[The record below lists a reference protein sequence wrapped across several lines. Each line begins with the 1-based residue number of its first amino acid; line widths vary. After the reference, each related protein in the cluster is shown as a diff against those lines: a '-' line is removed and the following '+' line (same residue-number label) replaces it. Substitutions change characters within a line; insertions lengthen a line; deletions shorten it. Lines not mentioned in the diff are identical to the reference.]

1 MQIVVLDGHTLNPGD
16 LDWAPLQALGTCTI
30 HDRTAPTDV
39 VARAAAAE
47 VVLTN
52 KVVLSREVLAQL
64 PRLRYV
70 GVLATGYNVVD
81 TAAARERGVPV
92 TNVPAYSTASVA
104 QLVFAHL
111 LHLANNVAG
120 HDAAVHRGRWSTN
133 PDFCFWLTP
142 QVELAGLTLGIVGYG
157 QIGQAVAAIGRA
169 LGMTILSST
178 RTPRPASPE
187 VTWVELDE
195 LFRRSDAVT
204 LHCPLTADTKHL
216 VNARRL
222 ALMKPTAWLINTGRG
237 PLVDEAALAA
247 ALHAGQLAGA
257 AVDVVS
263 TEPPPATNPL
273 LGAPRCVFT
282 PHLAWATQAA
292 RRRLLATVIANLA
305 AWQRGAPQN
314 VVN

>member
-1 MQIVVLDGHTLNPGD
+1 MQIVVLDGYTLNPGD
-16 LDWAPLQALGTCTI
+16 MDWAPLRALGECTI
-30 HDRTAPTDV
+30 YDRTAPDEI
-39 VARAAAAE
+39 VARAATAE

-52 KVVLSREVLAQL
+52 KVVLSREVLARL

-81 TAAARERGVPV
+81 AVAARERGIPV

-111 LHLANNVAG
+111 LHLANQVAT
-120 HDAAVHRGRWSTN
+120 HDEAVHRGLWSSS

-142 QVELAGLTLGIVGYG
+142 QVELAGLALGIVGHG
-157 QIGQAVAAIGRA
+157 QIGQAVATLGRA
-169 LGMTILSST
+169 FGMTILAST
-178 RTPRPASPE
+178 RTPRPATPE

-195 LFRRSDAVT
+195 LFRRSDVVT
-204 LHCPLTADTKHL
+204 LHCPLTAETKHL

-222 ALMKPTAWLINTGRG
+222 ALMKPSAWLINTGRG

-247 ALHAGQLAGA
+247 ALQAGQLAGA
-257 AVDVVS
+257 AVDVLS
-263 TEPPPATNPL
+263 TEPPPATNSL
-273 LGAPRCVFT
+273 LTAPHCVLT

-292 RRRLLATVIANLA
+292 RRRLLNTVIANLA
-305 AWQRGAPQN
+305 AWQRHAPQH